1 MSTLAPLDIP
11 PSNLVAQT
19 ASFIPDPLSTNLVDT
34 TAGAV
39 VATLPD
45 SDSMVGR
52 ALVVFLQVKGGSN
65 NCTITSTENINGSGS
80 DLTLS
85 SANNAYTLLSV
96 GSANGGW
103 LALSGLLAQ

>member
-11 PSNLVAQT
+11 IANLVAQT
-19 ASFIPDPLSTNLVDT
+19 ASFVPDPLSTNLVDT

-39 VATLPD
+39 EATLPD
-45 SDSMVGR
+45 SDSCVGR
-52 ALVVFLQVKGGSN
+52 GIVIFLQVKGGSN
-65 NCTITSTENINGSGS
+65 NCTVTSTENINGSGS

-85 SANNAYTLLSV
+85 SANTAYVLLSV
-96 GSANGGW
+96 GSALGGW